1 MDVYRAFFFHL
12 IFIFSF
18 TRAFTNLDFPH
29 LTLIDR
35 FTMMDDGIITWKLS
49 FVRNLVENG
58 IESKLIKNIYN
69 GIKNDQ
75 YKVNIFYIIIAV
87 RIIKSILK
95 LQSLFL

>member
-1 MDVYRAFFFHL
+1 
-12 IFIFSF
+12 
-18 TRAFTNLDFPH
+18 
-29 LTLIDR
+29 
-35 FTMMDDGIITWKLS
+35 MMDDGIITWKLS

-69 GIKNDQ
+69 SIKNDQ

-95 LQSLFL
+95 LQSVFF

>member
-1 MDVYRAFFFHL
+1 
-12 IFIFSF
+12 
-18 TRAFTNLDFPH
+18 
-29 LTLIDR
+29 
-35 FTMMDDGIITWKLS
+35 MMDDGIITWKLS

-69 GIKNDQ
+69 SIKNDQ